1 MYWSVKVWFCSLVT
15 LVAMTVLAAFAVL
28 FANVTPPPI
37 FTDTFTFASSVESKL
52 DPGY

>member
-15 LVAMTVLAAFAVL
+15 LVAVS

-37 FTDTFTFASSVESKL
+37 FTDAFTFASSVESKL

>member
-28 FANVTPPPI
+28 FTNVTPSHI
-37 FTDTFTFASSVESKL
+37 FTDAFAFVTVRK
-52 DPGY
+52 